1 MGRVVRL
8 EAALREAASWYSAAT
23 RAELAE
29 AVTASVA
36 RLIPCDRAVWNEVD
50 PVARRVMLVGQPD
63 APTAL
68 QRHLDQHPIA
78 RHMAATGSGAAIR
91 FSDLITRRAY
101 RGLDLYRDYYRD
113 EGVEFVL
120 AAAAR
125 VTPVEVGVSLRRQH
139 RDFSED
145 ERALLDVL
153 RPQLAAAHAAV
164 ARAEALEH
172 ALDADGRGVVLTEG
186 GRIVYASPLG
196 RRLLTEWFGGELPA
210 DTDGARLRRHGL
222 RLDVQRTAGRILL
235 SEHRETPD
243 PQRVRALGLSA
254 REAEV
259 AALAGQGLT
268 DAQIAAQL
276 YLSPRTVQKH
286 LQHVFDKLGVR
297 TRSAAARQLL
307 GQG

>member
-8 EAALREAASWYSAAT
+8 EAALREAASWYSAST

-29 AVTASVA
+29 AVTAGVA

-50 PVARRVMLVGQPD
+50 PVARRVMLVGHPD
-63 APTAL
+63 TPAAL

-91 FSDLITRRAY
+91 FSDLISRRAY
-101 RGLDLYRDYYRD
+101 RSLDLYLDYYRD

-120 AAAAR
+120 AAAAS

-153 RPQLAAAHAAV
+153 RPQLAAAHRAV

-172 ALDADGRGVVLTEG
+172 LLDEDGRGVLLTEG
-186 GRIVYASPLG
+186 GRIVHATPLG
-196 RRLLTEWFGGELPA
+196 RRLLAAWFGGELPEHVDVA
-210 DTDGARLRRHGL
+210 CLTRDGL
-222 RLDVQRTAGRILL
+222 RLDVQRSNGTILL
-235 SEHRETPD
+235 SERRERPD
-243 PQRVRALGLSA
+243 SQRVRALGLSD

-259 AALAGQGLT
+259 AALAGEGLT
-268 DAQIAAQL
+268 DAEIAAQL

-297 TRSAAARQLL
+297 TRSAAAQRVL
-307 GQG
+307 GSS